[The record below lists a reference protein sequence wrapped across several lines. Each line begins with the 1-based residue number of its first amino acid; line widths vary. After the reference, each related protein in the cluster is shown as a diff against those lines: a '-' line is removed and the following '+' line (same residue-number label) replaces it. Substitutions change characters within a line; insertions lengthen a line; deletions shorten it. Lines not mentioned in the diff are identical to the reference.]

1 MRPNQAVFID
11 LDNTLIRTASG
22 KKFPISYTDWE
33 FMPNILDKLT
43 KFVNVGY
50 CIVIVSNQGGI
61 EKGFVDEQNF
71 KEKLELI
78 ISEMMIYLDTK
89 RIYSYYCRDM
99 KSFYRKPN
107 PGMAYDA
114 GLKYKIHL
122 SKSIMVGD
130 ASDKEIS
137 FSDSDKMFA
146 HNAGISMYYDI
157 DEFLTTNT
165 FYLDN
170 KIVI

>member
-22 KKFPISYTDWE
+22 KKFPDSYIDWE
-33 FMPNILDKLT
+33 FMPNILDKLA
-43 KFVNVGY
+43 KFINTGY
-50 CIVIVSNQGGI
+50 YIVIVSNQGGI

-71 KEKLELI
+71 KEKLEFI
-78 ISEMMIYLDTK
+78 ISEMMAYLNTK
-89 RIYSYYCRDM
+89 HIYSYYCRDM
-99 KSFYRKPN
+99 KSYYRKPN

-114 GLKYKIHL
+114 GLKYKIQL

-130 ASDKEIS
+130 ASDKQTS

-146 HNAGISMYYDI
+146 YNAGIPIYYDI
-157 DEFLTTNT
+157 DEFLTTDS
-165 FYLDN
+165 FYLDD
-170 KIVI
+170 KILT